1 MSAES
6 LLLFAIGINKFK
18 VTNWQEKKP
27 ELLKL
32 IELDSKDIVEC
43 QTDYYKQDRHIL
55 TVLLRFCR
63 KIWII

>member
-32 IELDSKDIVEC
+32 IDS
-43 QTDYYKQDRHIL
+43 RGG
-55 TVLLRFCR
+55 F
-63 KIWII
+63 